1 MCRQSISIR
10 LSSGA
15 YGIKYLIINPFFF
28 HRAIYSSNSSL
39 RCMEELS
46 ITTTVFFLIFLQKS
60 FKHATTT
67 AVFMDWS
74 KRYGYKAFLLFI
86 KPQTFIRPPFGHCSK
101 DSVFDLV

>member
-15 YGIKYLIINPFFF
+15 YGINYLIINPFFF

-39 RCMEELS
+39 RCMEEFS

-60 FKHATTT
+60 FKQATIT
-67 AVFMDWS
+67 AVVMDWS
-74 KRYGYKAFLLFI
+74 KRYGYKPFFLFI
-86 KPQTFIRPPFGHCSK
+86 TPKTFVRLPFVAG
-101 DSVFDLV
+101 